1 MPRKLHLLQTDA
13 HCNPIG
19 SNPFYNS
26 KEEIRK
32 DYESFQQ
39 NVSIFTDRLTL
50 SLFLVMFDMNIKIS

>member
-39 NVSIFTDRLTL
+39 NVSIFTHRLTL
-50 SLFLVMFDMNIKIS
+50 SLFLERCLT